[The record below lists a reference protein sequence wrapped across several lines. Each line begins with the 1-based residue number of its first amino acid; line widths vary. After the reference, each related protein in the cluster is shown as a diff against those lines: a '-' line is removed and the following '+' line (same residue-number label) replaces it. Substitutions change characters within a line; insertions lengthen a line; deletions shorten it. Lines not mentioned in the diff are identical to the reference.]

1 MPLAQHQRRAQQIH
15 KPFGTAQA
23 AQHPTM
29 DAGAMQQYSTLIF
42 IALLVLAFYFL
53 IMRPQ
58 RKRQQAMQQTM
69 NALSP
74 GDRVMLASGLFGTV
88 ISVGS
93 RQVVLEISPGAEV
106 TVLKQA
112 VSRIVTAADEDNLE
126 EEEELDSDEAVVE
139 DTATA
144 EPELQA
150 GRPAEEPTATAGTE
164 PVAEPESPKTSNSKQ
179 QTAD

>member
-1 MPLAQHQRRAQQIH
+1 
-15 KPFGTAQA
+15 
-23 AQHPTM
+23 M